1 MKRLVALP
9 FLLLSGATL
18 ATPAPAVP
26 ATVAPQQ
33 QDLKEIRQQINSL
46 QKDIKAKESDRAEAS
61 SAARQ
66 SEVAISET
74 TRVLNS
80 LEQKQQLSER
90 ELARVR
96 NEIALTRR
104 HIDQTRTRISKV
116 LNSQYRSGKHDAMQM
131 LLNQQDPNRAA
142 RDLHYYTYIAKA
154 QQSQFT
160 QLRTQLG
167 ELERLS
173 EQLDRETAQLDQLA
187 AERQQ
192 QRSKLERENQN
203 HRQLV
208 SRLSNEIHTKQGQ
221 VDKLREDEKR
231 LTELIATIQ
240 RQIEARR
247 REEAR
252 KRAEAKK
259 KAEQAARAAQREAQ
273 RRAEEAKKAG
283 KPAPRPEP
291 VRPAPVESVDET
303 ADASASGKAFASLQG
318 KLRLPAAGELIGR
331 FGAPRPEGTSWR
343 GVYIKAPAG
352 QAVRAVADG
361 RVVYADRLRGFGN
374 MLIIDHG
381 GTYMTV
387 YGGGDTLNKTMGAM
401 VKAGD
406 TVATTGNSGNMEHP
420 GLYFEIRHLG
430 RPVNPLSW
438 AR

>member
-1 MKRLVALP
+1 MKRLAALP
-9 FLLLSGATL
+9 FLLLSGAAL
-18 ATPAPAVP
+18 ATPAAAPNSV
-26 ATVAPQQ
+26 VPQQ

-61 SAARQ
+61 SAAKE
-66 SEVAISET
+66 SAAAISET
-74 TRVLNS
+74 TRVLSS
-80 LEQKQQLSER
+80 LEEKQRLSER
-90 ELARVR
+90 ELTRVR
-96 NEIALTRR
+96 NEIALTKR
-104 HIDQTRTRISKV
+104 HVEQTRARISRV

-142 RDLHYYTYIAKA
+142 RDLHYYTYIARA

-160 QLRTQLG
+160 LLRTQLT
-167 ELERLS
+167 ELEALS
-173 EQLDRETAQLDQLA
+173 EQLDRETARLDQLA

-192 QRSKLERENQN
+192 QRSKLEQENQT

-208 SRLSNEIHTKQGQ
+208 SRLSNEIHTKQTQ

-247 REEAR
+247 LEEAR
-252 KRAEAKK
+252 KRAEARK

-283 KPAPRPEP
+283 KPAPKPEP
-291 VRPAPVESVDET
+291 IRPAPVESVDEV
-303 ADASASGKAFASLQG
+303 ADASAAGKAFAGLQG
-318 KLRLPAAGELIGR
+318 KLRLPVAGELIGR
-331 FGAPRPEGTSWR
+331 FGTPRPEGTSWR
-343 GVYIKAPAG
+343 GVYIKAAAG
-352 QAVRAVADG
+352 QPVRAVADG

-387 YGGGDTLNKTMGAM
+387 YGGGDTLSKAVGAA

-406 TVATTGNSGNMEHP
+406 TIATTGNSGNMEHP
-420 GLYFEIRHLG
+420 GLYFEIRHQG
-430 RPVNPLSW
+430 RPVNPQSW